1 MLKFLRI
8 VIVLFVCF
16 VMWFR
21 PNSTID
27 FFRSLIILVMGYGY
41 DYSSVLLSGRIQK
54 DLYQIRLGAIGTAIS
69 ILFFIVGL
77 AGLSGGLIMQFETNS
92 EASSITIMN
101 SELLMMDISFPME
114 WLLKALVIYPIL
126 AGAEFWGEFRENGG
140 D

>member
-21 PNSTID
+21 PNSSID

-101 SELLMMDISFPME
+101 SKLLMMDISFPME
-114 WLLKALVIYPIL
+114 WLLKALVIYPVL

>member
-8 VIVLFVCF
+8 VMVLFVCF

-21 PNSTID
+21 PNSSID

-41 DYSSVLLSGRIQK
+41 DYSSVLLSGRAQK

-114 WLLKALVIYPIL
+114 WLLKALVIYPVL

>member
-16 VMWFR
+16 VIWFR
-21 PNSTID
+21 PNSSID

-114 WLLKALVIYPIL
+114 WLLKALVIYPVL